1 MCRSTKRNGPA
12 LDLQRIGLNI
22 GARMPFGDL
31 PIYILS
37 MPWFCP
43 QINALLSGYFAI
55 YYLAGL

>member
-1 MCRSTKRNGPA
+1 
-12 LDLQRIGLNI
+12 
-22 GARMPFGDL
+22 MPFGDL